1 MTAASLATDQKF
13 KYHEEVEFEATDQR
27 IGISGDLKM
36 ALEKQK
42 SDKLKT

>member
-1 MTAASLATDQKF
+1 MSGTSLAADQNF
-13 KYHEEVEFEATDQR
+13 KHHEEVEFEATDQR

>member
-1 MTAASLATDQKF
+1 MSGTSLAADQKY
-13 KYHEEVEFEATDQR
+13 KHHEQDEYEATDQR

>member
-1 MTAASLATDQKF
+1 MSATTLAEDQKY
-13 KYHEEVEFEATDQR
+13 KHNEEVEFEATEQR

>member
-1 MTAASLATDQKF
+1 MSATIPAADQKF
-13 KYHEEVEFEATDQR
+13 KHHEEVEFEATDQM

>member
-1 MTAASLATDQKF
+1 MSGTSLAADQKY
-13 KYHEEVEFEATDQR
+13 KHHEEFEFEATDQR